1 MKSTSDAHRDPALE
15 RTLLQAL
22 KGTRIGHPLYAFK
35 SVSSTMDVARRVMIE
50 DAAPEGTLIW
60 AATQKRGRGRL
71 GRVWASPQGGIY
83 CSIILRPSR
92 CPLEI
97 PQLALVAGLSS
108 AKAIHEATGLFPSIR
123 WPNDILL
130 HQRKVCGILVEAVSG
145 AAIVGIG
152 INVTTH
158 PEDLPE
164 NALSLASGLLKKPR
178 DTQAAQKGA
187 DARSS
192 SIWLMRRTGRYADE
206 AVRQATQQMRLFQ
219 QPARVGAQVDPCALT
234 GVLCRHFDVW
244 YDLWSAQ
251 GFASLR
257 ESLRSWMA
265 GMGEPVQITAGSTK
279 TSGITSDVDES
290 GRLLVRLDSGLVQA
304 FEMGEVTLLR

>member
-15 RTLLQAL
+15 QTLLQAL
-22 KGTRIGHPLYAFK
+22 EGTRIGHPLYAFK
-35 SVSSTMDVARRVMIE
+35 SVSSTMDVAKRVMIE

-60 AATQKRGRGRL
+60 AAAQKRGRGRL

-83 CSIILRPSR
+83 CSIILRPAR

-97 PQLALVAGLSS
+97 QQLALVAGLSS

-130 HQRKVCGILVEAVSG
+130 HQRKICGILVEAVSG

-164 NALSLASGLLKKPR
+164 NALSLA
-178 DTQAAQKGA
+178 GA
-187 DARSS
+187 
-192 SIWLMRRTGRYADE
+192 
-206 AVRQATQQMRLFQ
+206 
-219 QPARVGAQVDPCALT
+219 GAQVDPCALT
-234 GVLCRHFDVW
+234 RVLCRHFDVW